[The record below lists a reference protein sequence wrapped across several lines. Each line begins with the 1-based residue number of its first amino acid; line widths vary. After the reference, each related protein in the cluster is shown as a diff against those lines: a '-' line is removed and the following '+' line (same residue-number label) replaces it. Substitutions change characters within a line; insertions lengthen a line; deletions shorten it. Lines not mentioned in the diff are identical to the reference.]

1 MPGNVVPV
9 NMVIRGK
16 LHPQCI
22 VEDVVGLNRSLIQSR
37 KVIISCSCFGWREF
51 VFIILIKIIEKEA
64 YYLFSILLNFQ

>member
-22 VEDVVGLNRSLIQSR
+22 VEDVVGLNRSLI
-37 KVIISCSCFGWREF
+37 
-51 VFIILIKIIEKEA
+51 
-64 YYLFSILLNFQ
+64 